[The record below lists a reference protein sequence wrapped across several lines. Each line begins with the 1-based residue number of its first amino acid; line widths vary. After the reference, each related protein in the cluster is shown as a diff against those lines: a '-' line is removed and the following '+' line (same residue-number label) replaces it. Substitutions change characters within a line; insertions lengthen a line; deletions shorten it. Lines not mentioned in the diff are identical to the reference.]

1 MKVAD
6 LMTTDVMTAA
16 PDDSL
21 KDVARALAAK
31 RVSGLPVVG
40 STGQVLGV
48 LSEADILAKE
58 VDGNARVSALHR
70 FLEGPSVDDR
80 FDALTVE
87 EAMTAPPITIEASRP
102 VTEAA
107 SKMLTEGINRL
118 PVVDDEGRLVG
129 LVTRADLVRAFARDD
144 AAIEAELIQVIR
156 EDLWLDPESV
166 EITVENGVVELAGE
180 LQSEDEARI
189 VALFARRIPGVVEV
203 SSTLR
208 AHA

>member
-16 PDDSL
+16 PGDAL
-21 KDVARALAAK
+21 KDVARALAGK
-31 RVSGLPVVG
+31 GVSGLPVVD
-40 STGQVLGV
+40 STGHVLGV

-58 VDGNARVSALHR
+58 VDGTLRTSALHR
-70 FLEGPSVDDR
+70 FLEGPPVDDR
-80 FDALTVE
+80 FDAMTVG
-87 EAMTAPPITIEASRP
+87 EAMTSPPITITANRP

-107 SKMLTEGINRL
+107 SMMLTEGINRL
-118 PVVDDEGRLVG
+118 PVVDDAGRLVG

-156 EDLWLDPESV
+156 EDLWLDPRSV
-166 EITVENGVVELAGE
+166 EITVENGVVELSGE